1 MTNVDDPDLAARFN
15 RRIAET
21 FANARQFAP
30 LPQARHLPALGP
42 EDGLPLAHY
51 TLANPVESL
60 TFREL
65 VDSQCEAYTVEY
77 LVLQPPFDALFDAE
91 EVAVARQRLGLEP
104 PEPIAPVE
112 VDPAAIAAAL
122 RVRLLAIYDTAARE
136 LSYDPVHLRRLLTE
150 CGPVDAV
157 KDLLARPAL
166 AGALG
171 EYVALG
177 RRDLSIA
184 ALVLESPFTLLFSP
198 WDRSLAQAQLIE
210 G

>member
-1 MTNVDDPDLAARFN
+1 M
-15 RRIAET
+15 
-21 FANARQFAP
+21 
-30 LPQARHLPALGP
+30 
-42 EDGLPLAHY
+42 
-51 TLANPVESL
+51 
-60 TFREL
+60 
-65 VDSQCEAYTVEY
+65 
-77 LVLQPPFDALFDAE
+77 
-91 EVAVARQRLGLEP
+91 
-104 PEPIAPVE
+104 
-112 VDPAAIAAAL
+112 
-122 RVRLLAIYDTAARE
+122 RLLAIYDTAARE